1 MHKGRILIVDD
12 QEEILASLEAALG
25 DEGYETIIARDGQE
39 ALHIAQNEA
48 LDMVFLD
55 VWIPG
60 IDGMQTLRA
69 MKRMD
74 PDRPVVMMSGHGAI
88 ETAVKAI
95 KLGATDYLE
104 KPLNLDDIIRLVE
117 QADRAGDRSRNRME
131 LSPSLLIGGSEMAE
145 NMRRQ
150 LESAAKGGDSVWFW
164 GEKGSGKEFAARIL
178 HSLGGG
184 SRDTLIKVRLSD
196 LKESAIE
203 ETLLGKH
210 NGSGPIG
217 KGKIYRAAGGGL
229 LLSGIDRITES
240 ALESLANVLGRFLN
254 YDDKKTAPL
263 LFDGRIIVT
272 SNLDP
277 EILIQNAPKNIQPL
291 LNVLAKDSI
300 RVPSLIERI
309 EDLPFFI
316 DHFLKEASLEFD
328 REILSVD
335 PMAVERMKRYSWP
348 GNVKELKILMEHVV
362 MTANGPT
369 ITVSDLMIPE
379 LDGALSK
386 ETTEEHSSP
395 IAEQTIIE
403 SVDSNDLNNNREG
416 WKEPGTVQI
425 RTRVDRPQ
433 KTLNGKVVMY
443 GQGLHTGA
451 KTGLIISP
459 LPVNSGIVFGHINSE
474 DTVEAQLD
482 NVISTEM
489 ATSLRGAHC
498 SAGTVEHLLA
508 VFNVYGLDN
517 LLVKISGEVPIM
529 DGSAVEFCKLVENA
543 QTISQGEA
551 SEEIIIKEPIELEL
565 PQDSPKQ
572 MTLEPSDVFE
582 IEYFMDYPKPI
593 GKLHMSFTCDD
604 PRKFKEEIAPARTF
618 GFVKD
623 VKMMDEMG
631 LAGGGRLS
639 NLVLLDDEK
648 VVNPPLRYPDEFVR
662 HKILDIIGDFYL
674 LGRPIRAKVI
684 AKQTGHSENISM
696 LKLLAEKL
704 RLGQ

>member
-69 MKRMD
+69 MKRID

-117 QADRAGDRSRNRME
+117 QANKSGARSRNKIE
-131 LSPSLLIGGSEMAE
+131 LSSSLLIGESEPAR

-150 LESAAKGGDSVWFW
+150 LESAAKGAECVWFW
-164 GEKGSGKEFAARIL
+164 GEKGTGKEFASRIL
-178 HSLGGG
+178 HGLGGG
-184 SRDTLIKVRLSD
+184 TRDSLVKVRLSD
-196 LKESAIE
+196 LNESNIE
-203 ETLLGKH
+203 ETLLGKQ
-210 NGSGPIG
+210 NASGQG
-217 KGKIYRAAGGGL
+217 RKGKIYLAAGGGL
-229 LLSGIDRITES
+229 LLSGIDRIDLS
-240 ALESLANVLGRFLN
+240 LLESLANILGRFVRC
-254 YDDKKTAPL
+254 DDKEKAPL
-263 LFDGRIIVT
+263 LFEGRIIVT
-272 SNLDP
+272 SNLAP
-277 EILIQNAPKNIQPL
+277 ESLIQNAPKNIKPV

-300 RVPSLIERI
+300 RVPSLVERI
-309 EDLPFFI
+309 EDLIHFV
-316 DHFLKEASLEFD
+316 DHFLKEAALEFD
-328 REILSVD
+328 REIISID
-335 PMAVERMKRYSWP
+335 PMAVERMKRYRWP
-348 GNVKELKILMEHVV
+348 GNIKELKILMEHVV
-362 MTANGPT
+362 MTTNGPT
-369 ITVSDLMIPE
+369 ITASDLMIPE

-386 ETTEEHSSP
+386 ETTEEHNGP
-395 IAEQTIIE
+395 IKGKTIIV
-403 SVDSNDLNNNREG
+403 SVDSGELENEKG
-416 WKEPGTVQI
+416 ETGVVQI
-425 RTRVDRPQ
+425 KTRVDRPQ

-451 KTGLIISP
+451 KTGLIISA
-459 LPVNSGIVFGHINSE
+459 LPANSGIVFGHINSE
-474 DTVEAQLD
+474 DTVEARLD

-489 ATSLRGAHC
+489 ATSLRGANC
-498 SAGTVEHLLA
+498 TAGTVEHLLA

-529 DGSAVEFCKLVENA
+529 DGSAVEFCNLVESA
-543 QTISQGEA
+543 ETISQGEA
-551 SEEIIIKEPIELEL
+551 SQEIVINEPINLEL
-565 PQDSPKQ
+565 APDSPKQ

-593 GKLHMSFTCDD
+593 GKLHMSFTCND
-604 PRKFKEEIAPARTF
+604 PQSFKEEIAPARTF

-684 AKQTGHSENISM
+684 ARQTGHSENIAM
-696 LKLLAEKL
+696 LKLLAE
-704 RLGQ
+704 RLNAQLSL